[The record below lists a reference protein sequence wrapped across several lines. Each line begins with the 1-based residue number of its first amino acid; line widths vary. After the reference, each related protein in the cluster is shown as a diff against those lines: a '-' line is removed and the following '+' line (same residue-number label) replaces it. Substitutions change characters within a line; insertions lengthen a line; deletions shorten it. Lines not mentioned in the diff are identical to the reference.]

1 VDTVAIFIPG
11 VNTAVPSAVSRAF
24 AASVVSRAAIRVAF
38 MWCVP
43 MRTLMCA
50 KLRCEPA
57 QLVGQHDAVDDLIG
71 GPGQVHGRRLAAGLP
86 QRA

>member
-1 VDTVAIFIPG
+1 
-11 VNTAVPSAVSRAF
+11 
-24 AASVVSRAAIRVAF
+24 
-38 MWCVP
+38 